1 MFASISFKNHLI
13 FIKVV
18 ILVFKTYNSGYQ
30 DLKKLWPERA
40 NDKEDLKNE
49 NLLGICNFCNY
60 YSTKQ

>member
-18 ILVFKTYNSGYQ
+18 ILVFKPYNSGYQ
-30 DLKKLWPERA
+30 DLKKLLPERA

-49 NLLGICNFCNY
+49 KLSRICNFCNY